1 MKKLHPT
8 TNKNQQP
15 IKMGKAAIIGAGV
28 SGLSMANYLEKNK
41 IDYHLYERRTP
52 NDLKGHGFILPKEG
66 IEFLS
71 GIIDIDDLYAKGSFL
86 KKYIHY
92 NRSGEII
99 SEKDLDNVF
108 VVSRSA
114 LIEILAKGV
123 PADKISYNSTV
134 RLDGFTDGKAEIT
147 IDDSEKLEA
156 EIVIASDG
164 SRSRIRRTIF
174 QEESM
179 KAVLENEVVNIIE
192 NEALAGEIES
202 NFLKFHHENG
212 GLTFGVLKLSSSKIL
227 WYCQFDI
234 TKYFI
239 NEDYTPD
246 CIRQFMLD
254 NFGTWN
260 PLISSIIEGSSYEN
274 AHIWRVYELE
284 KLNPFY
290 HQNIVFIGDAA
301 HPLIPFTSQGVTSAL
316 KDSFTLTNLLTEGKP
331 LKETFQKYEEERRP
345 EIDIHIANGRALL
358 DQFLLPLDEQ
368 PKHTLPISYK

>member
-1 MKKLHPT
+1 
-8 TNKNQQP
+8 
-15 IKMGKAAIIGAGV
+15 MGKAAIIGAGV
-28 SGLSMANYLEKNK
+28 SGLSMANYLEKNN
-41 IDYHLYERRTP
+41 INYHLYERRTP
-52 NDLKGHGFILPKEG
+52 DDLKGHGFILPKEG

-71 GIIDIDDLYAKGSFL
+71 EIISIDDLYARGSFL

-92 NRSGEII
+92 NQSGEII

-114 LIEILAKGV
+114 LIEILAQGV

-134 RLDGFTDGKAEIT
+134 TLNGFRNEKAEIT
-147 IDDSEKLEA
+147 LDGNKPLEA
-156 EIVIASDG
+156 DLVIASDG

-174 QEESM
+174 QNETM

-202 NFLKFHHENG
+202 NFLKFHHESG

-239 NEDYTPD
+239 NEEYTPD

-254 NFGTWN
+254 NFGNWN
-260 PLISSIIEGSSYEN
+260 PLISSIIEGSGYEN

-284 KLNPFY
+284 KLNPFH

-316 KDSFTLTNLLTEGKP
+316 KDSFTLTNLL
-331 LKETFQKYEEERRP
+331 LKQENLQETFRHYEEERRP

-358 DQFLLPLDEQ
+358 EQFLLPLHEQ
-368 PKHTLPISYK
+368 PKNTLPISYK

>member
-1 MKKLHPT
+1 MSKV
-8 TNKNQQP
+8 
-15 IKMGKAAIIGAGV
+15 AIIGAGV
-28 SGLSMANYLEKNK
+28 SGLSMANYLEKNN
-41 IDYHLYERRTP
+41 IAYHIYERRTQ

-66 IEFLS
+66 IKHLS
-71 GIIDIDDLYAKGSFL
+71 SIINIDDLYEKGSFL

-92 NRSGEII
+92 SQNGEVI
-99 SEKDLDNVF
+99 SEKDLDDVF

-114 LIEILAKGV
+114 LIEILAQGV
-123 PADKISYNSTV
+123 PAEKISYEKTV
-134 RLDGFTDGKAEIT
+134 NFNGFSNGKADISLDGNTLDA
-147 IDDSEKLEA
+147 DV
-156 EIVIASDG
+156 VIASDG
-164 SRSRIRRTIF
+164 SRSRIRRSIF
-174 QEESM
+174 QDEIM

-192 NEALAGEIES
+192 NEELASQIES

-234 TKYFI
+234 TKFFI

-254 NFGTWN
+254 NFGNWN

-284 KLNPFY
+284 KLNPF
-290 HQNIVFIGDAA
+290 HHENIVFIGDAA

-316 KDSFTLTNLLTEGKP
+316 KDSFTLTNLLLEGNN
-331 LKETFQKYEEERRP
+331 LQETFEKYEEERKP
-345 EIDIHIANGRALL
+345 EIEIHIKNGRALL
-358 DQFLLPLDEQ
+358 EQFLLPLSEQ
-368 PKHTLPISYK
+368 PKNTLPISYK

>member
-1 MKKLHPT
+1 
-8 TNKNQQP
+8 
-15 IKMGKAAIIGAGV
+15 MGKAAIIGAGV
-28 SGLSMANYLEKNK
+28 SGLSMANYLEKNN
-41 IDYHLYERRTP
+41 IDYHLYERRTQ

-66 IEFLS
+66 IGFLS
-71 GIIDIDDLYAKGSFL
+71 NIINIDDLYAKGSFL

-92 NRSGEII
+92 NQSGEII

-134 RLDGFTDGKAEIT
+134 RLDGFTNGKAEIT
-147 IDDSEKLEA
+147 VDDREKLDA
-156 EIVIASDG
+156 DVVIASDG

-192 NEALAGEIES
+192 NEALASEIES
-202 NFLKFHHENG
+202 NFLKFHHESG

-246 CIRQFMLD
+246 CIRQFMID

-290 HQNIVFIGDAA
+290 HQNVVFIGDAA

-316 KDSFTLTNLLTEGKP
+316 KDSFTLTNLLTEGNP
-331 LKETFQKYEEERRP
+331 LQETFQQYEEERKP

-358 DQFLLPLDEQ
+358 EQFLLPLNEQ
-368 PKHTLPISYK
+368 PKNTLPISYK

>member
-1 MKKLHPT
+1 
-8 TNKNQQP
+8 
-15 IKMGKAAIIGAGV
+15 MGKAAIIGAGV
-28 SGLSMANYLEKNK
+28 SGLSMANYLEKNN
-41 IDYHLYERRTP
+41 IDYHLYERRTQ

-71 GIIDIDDLYAKGSFL
+71 NIINIDDLYAKGSFL

-92 NRSGEII
+92 NQSGEII

-134 RLDGFTDGKAEIT
+134 RLDGFTNGKAEIT
-147 IDDSEKLEA
+147 VDDREKLDA
-156 EIVIASDG
+156 DVVIASDG

-192 NEALAGEIES
+192 NEALASEIES

-246 CIRQFMLD
+246 CIRQFMID

-290 HQNIVFIGDAA
+290 HQNVVFIGDAA

-316 KDSFTLTNLLTEGKP
+316 KDSFTLTNLLTEGNP
-331 LKETFQKYEEERRP
+331 LQETFQQYEEERKP

-358 DQFLLPLDEQ
+358 EQFLLPLNEQ
-368 PKHTLPISYK
+368 PKNTLPISYK

>member
-1 MKKLHPT
+1 
-8 TNKNQQP
+8 
-15 IKMGKAAIIGAGV
+15 MGKVAIIGAGV
-28 SGLSMANYLEKNK
+28 SGLSMANYLEKNN
-41 IDYHLYERRTP
+41 IDYHLYERRTQ

-71 GIIDIDDLYAKGSFL
+71 NIIDIDDLYKKGSFL

-92 NRSGEII
+92 SQNGEII
-99 SEKDLDNVF
+99 SEKELEDVF

-114 LIEILAKGV
+114 LIEILANGV
-123 PADKISYNSTV
+123 PGDKISYQSTV
-134 RLDGFTDGKAEIT
+134 TLNGFTDGKAQVTLDENNN
-147 IDDSEKLEA
+147 LEA
-156 EIVIASDG
+156 DIVVASDG

-174 QEESM
+174 QDETM

-192 NEALAGEIES
+192 NEELASQIES

-234 TKYFI
+234 TKFFI

-254 NFGTWN
+254 NFGDWN
-260 PLISSIIEGSSYEN
+260 PLVSSIIEGSSYEN

-290 HQNIVFIGDAA
+290 HENVVFIGDAA

-316 KDSFTLTNLLTEGKP
+316 KDSFALTNLLVEGND
-331 LKETFQKYEEERRP
+331 LKETFKTYEEERRP
-345 EIDIHIANGRALL
+345 EIDIHIKNGRALL
-358 DQFLLPLDEQ
+358 EQFLLPLNEQ
-368 PKHTLPISYK
+368 PKNTLPISYK

>member
-1 MKKLHPT
+1 M
-8 TNKNQQP
+8 NKV
-15 IKMGKAAIIGAGV
+15 AIIGAGV
-28 SGLSMANYLEKNK
+28 SGLSMANYLKNNN
-41 IDYHLYERRTP
+41 IDYHIYERRTP

-66 IEFLS
+66 IEHLS
-71 GIIDIDDLYAKGSFL
+71 SIINIDDLYAKGSFL

-92 NRSGEII
+92 NHTGEIL
-99 SEKDLDNVF
+99 SEKDLDDVF

-123 PADKISYNSTV
+123 PSDKISYETTV
-134 RLDGFTDGKAEIT
+134 NFDGFLNGKANIKL
-147 IDDSEKLEA
+147 DKSNSLEA
-156 EIVIASDG
+156 DIVIASDG
-164 SRSRIRRTIF
+164 SRSRIRRSIF
-174 QEESM
+174 QDEVM

-192 NEALAGEIES
+192 NEELASQIES
-202 NFLKFHHENG
+202 NFLKFHHKNG

-234 TKYFI
+234 TKFFI

-254 NFGTWN
+254 NFGDWN

-290 HQNIVFIGDAA
+290 HENVVFIGDAA
-301 HPLIPFTSQGVTSAL
+301 HPLIPFTSQGVTSAM
-316 KDSFTLTNLLTEGKP
+316 KDSYTLTNLLVKGND
-331 LKETFQKYEEERRP
+331 LQETFRKYEEERRP
-345 EIDIHIANGRALL
+345 EIDIHIKNGRALL
-358 DQFLLPLDEQ
+358 EQFLLPLHEQ
-368 PKHTLPISYK
+368 PKNTLPISYK

>member
-1 MKKLHPT
+1 MSKV
-8 TNKNQQP
+8 
-15 IKMGKAAIIGAGV
+15 AIIGAGV
-28 SGLSMANYLEKNK
+28 SGLSMANYLEKNN
-41 IDYHLYERRTP
+41 INYHLYERRTP

-71 GIIDIDDLYAKGSFL
+71 SIINIDDLYEKGSFL

-92 NRSGEII
+92 SQSGEII
-99 SEKDLDNVF
+99 SEKDLDDVF

-123 PADKISYNSTV
+123 PAEKISYEKTV
-134 RLDGFTDGKAEIT
+134 NFNGFSEGKANIMLDET
-147 IDDSEKLEA
+147 TTLEA
-156 EIVIASDG
+156 DIVIASDG
-164 SRSRIRRTIF
+164 SRSRIRRNIF
-174 QEESM
+174 QDEVM

-192 NEALAGEIES
+192 NEELASQIES
-202 NFLKFHHENG
+202 NFLKYHHENG
-212 GLTFGVLKLSSSKIL
+212 GLTFGVLKLSASKIL

-234 TKYFI
+234 TKFFI

-254 NFGTWN
+254 NFGDWN
-260 PLISSIIEGSSYEN
+260 PLISSIIEGSSYDN

-290 HQNIVFIGDAA
+290 HENVVFIGDAA

-316 KDSFTLTNLLTEGKP
+316 KDSFTLTNLLVEGNN
-331 LKETFQKYEEERRP
+331 LQETFKKYEEERRP
-345 EIDIHIANGRALL
+345 EIDIHIKNGRALL
-358 DQFLLPLDEQ
+358 EQFLLPLSEQ
-368 PKHTLPISYK
+368 PKNTLPISYK

>member
-1 MKKLHPT
+1 
-8 TNKNQQP
+8 
-15 IKMGKAAIIGAGV
+15 MGKVAIIGAGV
-28 SGLSMANYLEKNK
+28 SGLSMANYLEKNN
-41 IDYHLYERRTP
+41 IDYHLYERRTQ

-71 GIIDIDDLYAKGSFL
+71 NIINIDDLYEKGSFL

-92 NRSGEII
+92 SQSGEII
-99 SEKDLDNVF
+99 SEKDLDDVF

-114 LIEILAKGV
+114 LIEILANGV
-123 PADKISYNSTV
+123 PKNKISYQSTV
-134 RLDGFTDGKAEIT
+134 TLNGFSDGKADIT
-147 IDDSEKLEA
+147 LDENNSLEA
-156 EIVIASDG
+156 DIVIASDG

-174 QEESM
+174 QDETM

-192 NEALAGEIES
+192 NEELASKIES

-234 TKYFI
+234 TKFFI

-254 NFGTWN
+254 NFGDWN
-260 PLISSIIEGSSYEN
+260 PLVSSIIEGSSYEN

-290 HQNIVFIGDAA
+290 HENVVFIGDAA

-316 KDSFTLTNLLTEGKP
+316 KDSFTLTNLLVEGKD
-331 LKETFQKYEEERRP
+331 LQETFKTYENERRP
-345 EIDIHIANGRALL
+345 EIDIHINNGRALL
-358 DQFLLPLDEQ
+358 EQFLLPLNEQ
-368 PKHTLPISYK
+368 PKNTLPISYK

>member
-1 MKKLHPT
+1 
-8 TNKNQQP
+8 
-15 IKMGKAAIIGAGV
+15 MGKVAIIGAGV
-28 SGLSMANYLEKNK
+28 SGLSMANYLEKNN
-41 IDYHLYERRTP
+41 IDYHLYERRTQ

-71 GIIDIDDLYAKGSFL
+71 NIINIDDLYEKGSFL

-92 NRSGEII
+92 SQSGEII
-99 SEKDLDNVF
+99 SEKDLDDVF

-114 LIEILAKGV
+114 LIEILANGV
-123 PADKISYNSTV
+123 PKNKISYQSTV
-134 RLDGFTDGKAEIT
+134 TLNGFSDGKADIT
-147 IDDSEKLEA
+147 LDENNSLEA
-156 EIVIASDG
+156 DIVIASDG

-174 QEESM
+174 QDETM

-192 NEALAGEIES
+192 NEELASKIES

-234 TKYFI
+234 TKFFI
-239 NEDYTPD
+239 NEDYTSD

-254 NFGTWN
+254 NFGDWN
-260 PLISSIIEGSSYEN
+260 PLVSSIIEGSSYEN

-290 HQNIVFIGDAA
+290 HENVVFIGDAA

-316 KDSFTLTNLLTEGKP
+316 KDSFTLTNLLVEGKD
-331 LKETFQKYEEERRP
+331 LQETFKTYENERRP
-345 EIDIHIANGRALL
+345 EIDIHINNGRALL
-358 DQFLLPLDEQ
+358 EQFLLPLNEQ
-368 PKHTLPISYK
+368 PKNTLPISYK

>member
-1 MKKLHPT
+1 
-8 TNKNQQP
+8 
-15 IKMGKAAIIGAGV
+15 MGKVAIIGAGV
-28 SGLSMANYLEKNK
+28 SGLSMANYLEKNN
-41 IDYHLYERRTP
+41 IDYHLYERRTQ

-71 GIIDIDDLYAKGSFL
+71 NIINIDDLYKKGSFL

-92 NRSGEII
+92 SQSGEII
-99 SEKDLDNVF
+99 SEKDLDDVF

-114 LIEILAKGV
+114 LIEILANGV
-123 PADKISYNSTV
+123 PKDKISYQSTV
-134 RLDGFTDGKAEIT
+134 TLNGFSDGKADIT
-147 IDDSEKLEA
+147 LDENNSLEA
-156 EIVIASDG
+156 DIVIASDG

-174 QEESM
+174 QDETM

-192 NEALAGEIES
+192 NEELASKIES

-234 TKYFI
+234 TKFFI

-254 NFGTWN
+254 NFGDWN
-260 PLISSIIEGSSYEN
+260 PLVSSIIEGSSYEN

-290 HQNIVFIGDAA
+290 HENVVFIGDAA

-316 KDSFTLTNLLTEGKP
+316 KDSFTLTNLLVEGKD
-331 LKETFQKYEEERRP
+331 LQETFKTYEDNRRP
-345 EIDIHIANGRALL
+345 EIDIHIKNGRALL
-358 DQFLLPLDEQ
+358 EQFLLPLNEQ
-368 PKHTLPISYK
+368 PKNTLPISYK

>member
-1 MKKLHPT
+1 
-8 TNKNQQP
+8 
-15 IKMGKAAIIGAGV
+15 MGKAAIIGAGV
-28 SGLSMANYLEKNK
+28 SGLSMANYLEKNN
-41 IDYHLYERRTP
+41 IDYHLYERRTQ

-71 GIIDIDDLYAKGSFL
+71 NIINIDHLYEKGSFL

-92 NRSGEII
+92 SRSGEII
-99 SEKDLDNVF
+99 SEKDLDDVF

-114 LIEILAKGV
+114 LIEILANGI
-123 PADKISYNSTV
+123 PSDRLSYETTV
-134 RLDGFTDGKAEIT
+134 ALNGFSDGKADIL
-147 IDDSEKLEA
+147 IDDNTKLEA
-156 EIVIASDG
+156 DLVIASDG
-164 SRSRIRRTIF
+164 SRSRIRRKIF
-174 QEESM
+174 QNETM

-192 NEALAGEIES
+192 NEELAAQIES

-234 TKYFI
+234 TRFFI

-254 NFGTWN
+254 NFGDWN
-260 PLISSIIEGSSYEN
+260 PLVSSIIEGSGYEN

-290 HQNIVFIGDAA
+290 HENVVFIGDAA

-316 KDSFTLTNLLTEGKP
+316 KDSFTLTGLLTKGNN
-331 LKETFQKYEEERRP
+331 LQETFRTYEEERRP
-345 EIDIHIANGRALL
+345 EIDIHIRNGRALL
-358 DQFLLPLDEQ
+358 EQFLLPLDEQ
-368 PKHTLPISYK
+368 PKNTLPISYK

>member
-1 MKKLHPT
+1 
-8 TNKNQQP
+8 
-15 IKMGKAAIIGAGV
+15 MGKAAIIGAGV
-28 SGLSMANYLEKNK
+28 SGLSMANYLEKNN

-71 GIIDIDDLYAKGSFL
+71 EIINIDDLYAKGSFL

-92 NRSGEII
+92 NQSGDII
-99 SEKDLDNVF
+99 SEKELDNVF

-134 RLDGFTDGKAEIT
+134 ALNGFNNGKAEIT
-147 IDDSEKLEA
+147 LDGNQALDA
-156 EIVIASDG
+156 DIVIASDG
-164 SRSRIRRTIF
+164 SRSRLRRTIF
-174 QEESM
+174 QDETM

-192 NEALAGEIES
+192 NEALASEIES
-202 NFLKFHHENG
+202 NFLKFHHEDG

-254 NFGTWN
+254 TFGDWN
-260 PLISSIIEGSSYEN
+260 PLISSIIEGSSYDN

-284 KLNPFY
+284 KLNPFH

-316 KDSFTLTNLLTEGKP
+316 KDSFTLTNLLTKQNDLE
-331 LKETFQKYEEERRP
+331 ETFRQYEEERRP

-358 DQFLLPLDEQ
+358 EQFLLPLHEQ
-368 PKHTLPISYK
+368 PKNTLPISYK

>member
-1 MKKLHPT
+1 
-8 TNKNQQP
+8 
-15 IKMGKAAIIGAGV
+15 MGKAAIIGAGV

-156 EIVIASDG
+156 EIVIVSDG

>member
-1 MKKLHPT
+1 
-8 TNKNQQP
+8 
-15 IKMGKAAIIGAGV
+15 MGKAAIIGAGV

-71 GIIDIDDLYAKGSFL
+71 EIIDIDDLYAKGSFL

-134 RLDGFTDGKAEIT
+134 RLDGFKHGKAEIT
-147 IDDSEKLEA
+147 VDDSEKLEA

-192 NEALAGEIES
+192 NETLAGEIES

-254 NFGTWN
+254 HFGTWN
-260 PLISSIIEGSSYEN
+260 PLISSIIEGSSYE
-274 AHIWRVYELE
+274 LE

-290 HQNIVFIGDAA
+290 HQNVVFIGDAA

-331 LKETFQKYEEERRP
+331 LQETFQKYEEERRP

-368 PKHTLPISYK
+368 PKNTLPISYK